1 MFNANYEM
9 FKGMVSGKKVAVLGL
24 GVSNLPAIEFLS
36 KHGAIITACDKNSI
50 DKFDED
56 TLDLLNQC
64 TSSLRLGENYLENLS
79 EFDVILKSP
88 GINPSL
94 PEIKKAANDG
104 VIITSEMEIFMSLCP
119 CKIIGI
125 TGSDGKTTTTT
136 LIYEIL
142 RADGKNCH
150 VGGNIGSPLLSRLEY
165 INEDDYVVLELSSF
179 QLMMMKQSPDIAV
192 ITNISPN
199 HLDYHSDMREYTE
212 AKANIFKYQNSE
224 SKLVINADNVVTA
237 GFAGRQMGELVY
249 FTRKGVRH
257 GAYVKDEKIYYDD
270 DYIMDVSD
278 IRLNGL
284 HNLENYLAAVAALN
298 GLVDRE
304 TIVDVARSFRGVPHR
319 MEYVR
324 TVSDVEFYNDSIG
337 SSPTR
342 TIAGLE
348 AHKGK
353 IVLIAGGYDKKL
365 SFDELGRIIKR
376 RVSALVLCGATSDK
390 IEESVL
396 KFYKSNEKP
405 ISMLKTQNFE
415 TAVKG
420 AFAIAKAI
428 ASDSNETVSVILSPA
443 CASFDMF
450 KNFEV
455 RGNKFKE
462 IVNTLTE

>member
-1 MFNANYEM
+1 MFNANYEI

-24 GVSNLPAIEFLS
+24 GVSNIPAIEFLS
-36 KHGAIITACDKNSI
+36 RHGAIITACDKNTFNQ
-50 DKFDED
+50 FDEATQKVLQRYCNNMKLGPD
-56 TLDLLNQC
+56 YLKDL
-64 TSSLRLGENYLENLS
+64 TEY
-79 EFDVILKSP
+79 DVLLKSP
-88 GINPSL
+88 GINPAD
-94 PEIKKAANDG
+94 PEIKKAAASG

-119 CKIIGI
+119 CKIIGV

-150 VGGNIGSPLLSRLEY
+150 VGGNIGTPLIGRLEY
-165 INEDDYVVLELSSF
+165 INDDDYVVLELSSF
-179 QLMMMKQSPDIAV
+179 QLMMMKQSPDISV
-192 ITNISPN
+192 VTNVSPN

-212 AKANIFKYQNSE
+212 AKANIFKYQNKD

-237 GFAGRQMGELVY
+237 GFAGRQVGELVY
-249 FTRKGVRH
+249 FTRKSIRN
-257 GAYVKDEKIYYDD
+257 GAYVKDDMIYYNDEFV
-270 DYIMDVSD
+270 MDVCD

-284 HNLENYLAAVAALN
+284 HNLENYLAAIAAVH
-298 GLVDRE
+298 GIVDRE
-304 TIVDVARSFRGVPHR
+304 TIVNVARTFRGVPHR

-324 TVSDVEFYNDSIG
+324 TVSGIEFYNDSIG

-342 TIAGLE
+342 TIAGIE
-348 AHKGK
+348 AHRGK

-365 SFDELGRIIKR
+365 SFDELGHLIKN
-376 RVSALVLCGATSDK
+376 RVSALVLCGATADK
-390 IEESVL
+390 IEQSVL
-396 KFYKSNEKP
+396 KYYKSNERP
-405 ISMLKTQNFE
+405 INILKTQNFE

-420 AFAIAKAI
+420 AFAIAKAV
-428 ASDSNETVSVILSPA
+428 ADYSDDTVSVILSPA